1 MIDSAGR
8 SSAAVDGFGSRRRAA
23 SAAIHATTAAVAA
36 LEEDDYGAN
45 AAAVATGGG
54 GGGGA
59 DLGMGAVPVVVLEP
73 FVHGLAHA
81 AKEPQ
86 APGRAFTEQDIN
98 QGLIGQIAE
107 VCWPDDGPTGSLWY
121 LVKIE
126 SVDLQ
131 TMTASIRYQNGE
143 MENQLSLLEVA
154 RDGHMMLVNMA
165 N

>member
-59 DLGMGAVPVVVLEP
+59 DLGMGAVPGVVLEP
-73 FVHGLAHA
+73 FV
-81 AKEPQ
+81 
-86 APGRAFTEQDIN
+86 
-98 QGLIGQIAE
+98 
-107 VCWPDDGPTGSLWY
+107 VGPTGSLWY